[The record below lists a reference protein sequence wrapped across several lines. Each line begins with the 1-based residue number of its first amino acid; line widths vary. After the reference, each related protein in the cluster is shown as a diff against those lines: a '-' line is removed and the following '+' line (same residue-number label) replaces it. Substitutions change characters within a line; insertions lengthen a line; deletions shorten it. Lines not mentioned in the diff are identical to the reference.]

1 MVITTAQR
9 DILARLRVDVATG
22 LSTSEAS
29 VRRRRGA
36 ATGDRHGGA
45 NVVRPPV
52 DCPKWV
58 CCLLPCIG
66 RSPSMR
72 QFRLVTPD
80 DAEVLRDSTWVRYD
94 HGSLVVGDVIRLVE
108 GDVVP
113 ADCLVVGLGMDRID
127 ASSVVDDDDDCEGGD
142 SGEEE
147 EDGGGGG
154 ADGEEITVDARLVTG
169 EIRPARVVRRRN
181 GTVGSGATLYYG
193 SRVLRGSCLAVV
205 IATGRRV
212 ALSKLIGAG
221 RWPPCAD
228 LSEEVREIARMESE
242 GTGIALVPIS

>member
-1 MVITTAQR
+1 
-9 DILARLRVDVATG
+9 
-22 LSTSEAS
+22 
-29 VRRRRGA
+29 
-36 ATGDRHGGA
+36 
-45 NVVRPPV
+45 
-52 DCPKWV
+52 
-58 CCLLPCIG
+58 
-66 RSPSMR
+66 MR

-142 SGEEE
+142 DGGK
-147 EDGGGGG
+147 EDG
-154 ADGEEITVDARLVTG
+154 DEEVTVDARLVTG

-181 GTVGSGATLYYG
+181 GTVGPAGATLYYG

-205 IATGRRV
+205 IATGGRV
-212 ALSKLIGAG
+212 ALSKLIDAG
-221 RWPPCAD
+221 RWPPRSD